1 MKKRMQA
8 IRWVMTLATVLV
20 LALLAWQCL
29 DIYLEGNRPSNLD
42 ENGVYR
48 SAVFSV
54 EIVEARLRPL
64 LPLLAVYV
72 LMTLGA
78 LIAQAAGQAERPVAV
93 HSPEERLHL
102 LKAHVQTIP
111 DGALALE
118 RQRRGIC
125 MAAAGAILVCA
136 VPCLVYLLNR
146 AHFTSWDLE
155 HVMGQML
162 LHVTPW
168 VAAAFAVAL
177 AASFACGRSVQREI
191 ETLKGQE
198 KKASPQMP
206 APRRIP
212 LGVWRIGLCVA
223 AIVFIVLGVMN
234 GGLRDVL
241 VKAVNI
247 CTECIG
253 LG

>member
-42 ENGVYR
+42 ANGVYR

-54 EIVEARLRPL
+54 EIVGAHLRPL

-78 LIAQAAGQAERPVAV
+78 LIAQAVCQGERPAAV

-102 LKAHVQTIP
+102 MKAHVETIP
-111 DGALALE
+111 DAALALE
-118 RQRRGIC
+118 RQRRWIC

-136 VPCLVYLLNR
+136 VPCLWYLLNR
-146 AHFTSWDLE
+146 EHFTSWDLE

-162 LHVTPW
+162 LHVAPW

-177 AASFACGRSVQREI
+177 AASFACGRSVRQEI
-191 ETLKGQE
+191 EVLKGQE
-198 KKASPQMP
+198 KTSSPQLP

-212 LGVWRIGLCVA
+212 LGVWRIGLFA
-223 AIVFIVLGVMN
+223 AAAVFIVLGVMN